1 MLTSICLCLEN
12 NIQNRKRYWKRGDGM
27 FETGLQYVRADFHL
41 HTCKDKEFIY
51 SGEQNSFIND
61 YVSALKEANINIGVI
76 TNHNKFDREEYKAI
90 RKAAKKQDIF
100 ILPGVELT
108 VKEGAN
114 GIHTLIVFDPDEWF
128 ENGNNHIQTFLTAA
142 FATIPNPENRNTK
155 SIYDLKNVFEQLNA
169 YGRDYFI
176 LFAHVDQNSGLFSE
190 CKGGLLESLAGFAP
204 FRNRVL
210 GLQKSRTRDNLTQF
224 ERCCGYLPA
233 LVEGSDPKSI
243 TDIGKGDKC
252 TYLKIGEYSYAA
264 IKFALQD
271 HRDRVSENIPDSKHG
286 FIESISFQGGK
297 FDGQTIMFSRE
308 LNTLIGI
315 RGSGKS
321 SVLEAVRYVLGL
333 TAQMDKEY
341 KDSLVK
347 NVFGSGGKATL
358 NVIDKHGKRY
368 AVSRIFGERI
378 NILDENGNDLNINPI
393 SLLDGVQY
401 FGQKDLSGSA
411 DHENGLLEKLISG
424 RIGQRSNL
432 DSCVN
437 ELIRTVERL
446 LDVSKIPQQMTE
458 VTTSQTE
465 LEHKL
470 SIFEEK
476 GVADKLKKQSGY
488 ATDTTKLDA
497 VKIKIDAIS
506 RDIRNA
512 FSKNAVA
519 SNALDG
525 YSSEFNK
532 DIFEDVSRVL
542 SLIDVQLTQIGSCI
556 AEIDKQRSGMEN
568 IISRLK
574 ERTDSLADEFAEIK
588 REIKDETLDVD
599 SFVKMT
605 AELQKMKEKLKQLG
619 EEASS
624 KSKIKAS
631 FTKAIRERNDALL
644 STYNA
649 YKAETERINKNQT
662 ELRIE
667 ITFKGDRE
675 GFKSQLKND
684 FKGTGVSDIKYQA
697 ICDAF
702 TDYAAIIEDWIIS
715 NGYKLKSIVTP
726 GEYVKMEDKLRNQYE
741 ELLGRQVENKVDIYY
756 HGKLLRQHSIG
767 QRASALILFILT
779 QDDNDIIFIDQPED
793 DLDNKVIYDEVIT
806 AIAQKKPYMQFIFAT
821 HNANIPVLGD
831 SERVLV
837 VEFQETKIDVTQGNI
852 DLDST
857 HKQIVDIMEG
867 GKEAFDKR
875 QLIYTSWR

>member
-1 MLTSICLCLEN
+1 
-12 NIQNRKRYWKRGDGM
+12 M
-27 FETGLQYVRADFHL
+27 FESGLQYVRADFHL
-41 HTCKDKEFIY
+41 HTLKDKEFTY
-51 SGEQNSFIND
+51 SGESTSFVGD
-61 YVSALKEANINIGVI
+61 YVSALKNASINVGII
-76 TNHNKFDREEYKAI
+76 TNHNKFDIEEYKAI

-114 GIHTLIVFDPDEWF
+114 GIHTLIVFNPEEWL

-142 FATIPNPENRNTK
+142 FATISNPENRNTK
-155 SIYDLKNVFEQLNA
+155 SIFDLKNVFDQLDA

-176 LFAHVDQNSGLFSE
+176 VFAHVDQNSGLFSE
-190 CKGGLLESLAGFAP
+190 CRGGLLESLAGFAP
-204 FRNRVL
+204 FRHRVL
-210 GLQKSRTRDNLTQF
+210 GLQKSRTRDNLGKF
-224 ERCCGYLPA
+224 EKCCGYLPA

-243 TDIGKGDKC
+243 SDIGKGDRC

-271 HRDRVSENIPDSKHG
+271 YRDRVSESVPDNKHG

-321 SVLEAVRYVLGL
+321 SILEAVRYVLGL
-333 TAQMDKEY
+333 TAQMDKYY
-341 KDSLVK
+341 KESLVK

-358 NVIDKHGKRY
+358 NVIDKHGKHY
-368 AVSRIFGERI
+368 SVSRILGERI
-378 NILDENGNDLNINPI
+378 NVLDETGNDLNINPI
-393 SLLDGVQY
+393 SLFDGVQY
-401 FGQKDLSGSA
+401 FGQKDLSSSA

-424 RIGQRSNL
+424 RIGQPSNL
-432 DSCVN
+432 DNCVN
-437 ELIRTVERL
+437 ELIKTVERL

-458 VTTSQTE
+458 VTTQQTE

-488 ATDTTKLDA
+488 ATDTAKLDA
-497 VKIKIDAIS
+497 VKNRIDTIL
-506 RDIRNA
+506 RDIRTA
-512 FSKNAVA
+512 FSKNSVV
-519 SNALDG
+519 SSALDG
-525 YSSEFNK
+525 YSSDFNK
-532 DIFEDVSRVL
+532 DIFGDVSIVL
-542 SLIDVQLTQIGSCI
+542 SSIDAQLAQIGSCI
-556 AEIDKQRSGMEN
+556 VEIEKQRSGMDDL
-568 IISRLK
+568 ISRLK
-574 ERTDSLADEFAEIK
+574 ERIDSLADEFAEIK
-588 REIKDETLDVD
+588 REIKDDTLDVD

-605 AELQKMKEKLKQLG
+605 AELQKTKEKLKQLS

-624 KSKIKAS
+624 KSKIEAS
-631 FTKAIRERNDALL
+631 FTKATRERNEALL
-644 STYNA
+644 ATYNA
-649 YKAETERINKNQT
+649 YKAETERINQNQT
-662 ELRIE
+662 ELKIE

-675 GFKSQLKND
+675 GFKAQLKND
-684 FKGTGVSDIKYQA
+684 FKGTGISDIKYQA
-697 ICDAF
+697 ICDSF
-702 TDYAAIIEDWIIS
+702 TDYAAIIEDWIVCDGS
-715 NGYKLKSIVTP
+715 KLKGIVTP
-726 GEYVKMEDKLRNQYE
+726 GEYVKLEDKLRGQYE
-741 ELLGRQVENKVDIYY
+741 ELLNRQVENKVDIYY

-837 VEFQETKIDVTQGNI
+837 VEFQESRIDVAQGNI

>member
-1 MLTSICLCLEN
+1 
-12 NIQNRKRYWKRGDGM
+12 M
-27 FETGLQYVRADFHL
+27 FESGLQYVRADFHL
-41 HTCKDKEFIY
+41 HTLKDKEFTY
-51 SGEQNSFIND
+51 SGESTSFVGD
-61 YVSALKEANINIGVI
+61 YVSALKNASINVGII
-76 TNHNKFDREEYKAI
+76 TNHNKFDIEEYKAI

-114 GIHTLIVFDPDEWF
+114 GIHTLIVFNPEEWL

-142 FATIPNPENRNTK
+142 FATISDPENCNTK
-155 SIYDLKNVFEQLNA
+155 SIFDLKNVFDQLDA

-176 LFAHVDQNSGLFSE
+176 VFAHVDQNSGLFSE
-190 CKGGLLESLAGFAP
+190 CRGGLLESLAGFAP
-204 FRNRVL
+204 FRHRVL
-210 GLQKSRTRDNLTQF
+210 GLQKSRTRDNLGKF
-224 ERCCGYLPA
+224 EKCCGYLPA

-243 TDIGKGDKC
+243 SDIGKGDRC

-271 HRDRVSENIPDSKHG
+271 YRDRVSESVPDNKHG

-321 SVLEAVRYVLGL
+321 SILEAVRYVLGL
-333 TAQMDKEY
+333 TAQMDKDY
-341 KDSLVK
+341 KESLVK

-358 NVIDKHGKRY
+358 NVIDKHGKHY
-368 AVSRIFGERI
+368 SVSRILGERI
-378 NILDENGNDLNINPI
+378 NVLDETGNDLNINPI
-393 SLLDGVQY
+393 SLFDGVQY
-401 FGQKDLSGSA
+401 FGQKDLSSSA

-424 RIGQRSNL
+424 RIGQPSNL
-432 DSCVN
+432 DNCVN
-437 ELIRTVERL
+437 ELIKTVERL

-458 VTTSQTE
+458 VTTQQTE

-488 ATDTTKLDA
+488 ATDTAKLDA
-497 VKIKIDAIS
+497 VKNRIDTIL
-506 RDIRNA
+506 RDIRTA
-512 FSKNAVA
+512 FSKNSVV
-519 SNALDG
+519 SSALDG
-525 YSSEFNK
+525 YSSDFNK
-532 DIFEDVSRVL
+532 DIFGDVSIVL
-542 SLIDVQLTQIGSCI
+542 SSIDAQLAQIGSCI
-556 AEIDKQRSGMEN
+556 VEIEKQRSGMDDL
-568 IISRLK
+568 ISRLK
-574 ERTDSLADEFAEIK
+574 ERIDSLADEFAEIK
-588 REIKDETLDVD
+588 REIKDDTLDVD

-605 AELQKMKEKLKQLG
+605 AELQKTKEKLKQLS

-624 KSKIKAS
+624 KSKIEAS
-631 FTKAIRERNDALL
+631 FTKATRERNEALL
-644 STYNA
+644 ATYNA
-649 YKAETERINKNQT
+649 YKAETERINQNQT
-662 ELRIE
+662 ELKIE

-675 GFKSQLKND
+675 GFKAQLKND
-684 FKGTGVSDIKYQA
+684 FKGTGISDIKYQA
-697 ICDAF
+697 ICDSF
-702 TDYAAIIEDWIIS
+702 TDYAAIIEDWIVCDGS
-715 NGYKLKSIVTP
+715 KLKGIVTP
-726 GEYVKMEDKLRNQYE
+726 GEYVKLEDKLRGQYE
-741 ELLGRQVENKVDIYY
+741 ELLNRQVENKVDIYY

-837 VEFQETKIDVTQGNI
+837 VEFQESRIDVAQGNI

>member
-1 MLTSICLCLEN
+1 
-12 NIQNRKRYWKRGDGM
+12 M
-27 FETGLQYVRADFHL
+27 FESGLQYVRADFHL
-41 HTCKDKEFIY
+41 HTLKDKEFTY
-51 SGEQNSFIND
+51 SGESTSFVGD
-61 YVSALKEANINIGVI
+61 YVSALKNASINVGII
-76 TNHNKFDREEYKAI
+76 TNHNKFDIEEYKAI

-114 GIHTLIVFDPDEWF
+114 GIHTLIVFNPEEWL

-142 FATIPNPENRNTK
+142 FATISNPENRNTK
-155 SIYDLKNVFEQLNA
+155 SIFDLKNVFDQLDA

-176 LFAHVDQNSGLFSE
+176 VFAHVDQNSGLFSE
-190 CKGGLLESLAGFAP
+190 CRGGLLESLAGFAP
-204 FRNRVL
+204 FRHRVL
-210 GLQKSRTRDNLTQF
+210 GLQKSRTRDNLGKF
-224 ERCCGYLPA
+224 EKCCGYLPA

-243 TDIGKGDKC
+243 SDIGKGDRC

-271 HRDRVSENIPDSKHG
+271 YRDRVSESVPDNKHG

-321 SVLEAVRYVLGL
+321 SILEAVRYVLGL
-333 TAQMDKEY
+333 TAQMDKDY
-341 KDSLVK
+341 KESLVK

-358 NVIDKHGKRY
+358 NVIDKHGKHY
-368 AVSRIFGERI
+368 SVSRILGERI
-378 NILDENGNDLNINPI
+378 NVLDETGNDLNINPI
-393 SLLDGVQY
+393 SLFDGVQY
-401 FGQKDLSGSA
+401 FGQKDLSSSA

-424 RIGQRSNL
+424 RIGQPSNL
-432 DSCVN
+432 DNCVN
-437 ELIRTVERL
+437 ELIKTVECL

-458 VTTSQTE
+458 VTTQQTE

-488 ATDTTKLDA
+488 ATDTAKLDA
-497 VKIKIDAIS
+497 VKNRIDTIL
-506 RDIRNA
+506 RDIRTA
-512 FSKNAVA
+512 FSKNSVV
-519 SNALDG
+519 SSALDG
-525 YSSEFNK
+525 YSSDFNK
-532 DIFEDVSRVL
+532 DIFGDVSIAL
-542 SLIDVQLTQIGSCI
+542 SSIDAQLAQIGSCI
-556 AEIDKQRSGMEN
+556 VEIEKQRSGMDDL
-568 IISRLK
+568 ISRLK
-574 ERTDSLADEFAEIK
+574 ERIDSLADEFAEIK
-588 REIKDETLDVD
+588 REIKDDTLDVD

-605 AELQKMKEKLKQLG
+605 AELQKTKEKLKQLS

-624 KSKIKAS
+624 KSKIEAS
-631 FTKAIRERNDALL
+631 FTKATRERNEVLL
-644 STYNA
+644 ATYNA
-649 YKAETERINKNQT
+649 YKAETERINQNQT
-662 ELRIE
+662 ELKIE

-675 GFKSQLKND
+675 GFKAQLKND
-684 FKGTGVSDIKYQA
+684 FKGTGISDIKYQA
-697 ICDAF
+697 ICDSF
-702 TDYAAIIEDWIIS
+702 TDYAAIIEDWIVCDGS
-715 NGYKLKSIVTP
+715 KLKGIVTP
-726 GEYVKMEDKLRNQYE
+726 GEYVKLEDKLRGQYE
-741 ELLGRQVENKVDIYY
+741 ELLNRQVENKVDIYY

-837 VEFQETKIDVTQGNI
+837 VEFQESRIDVAQGNI

>member
-1 MLTSICLCLEN
+1 
-12 NIQNRKRYWKRGDGM
+12 M

-41 HTCKDKEFIY
+41 HTCKDKEFVY

-61 YVSALKEANINIGVI
+61 YVSALKEANINVGVI

-108 VKEGAN
+108 IKEGAN
-114 GIHTLIVFDPDEWF
+114 GIHTLIVFNPDEWF
-128 ENGNNHIQTFLTAA
+128 ESGNNHIQTFLTAA

-155 SIYDLKNVFEQLNA
+155 SVYDLKNVFEQLDA

-176 LFAHVDQNSGLFSE
+176 IFAHVDQNSGLFSE
-190 CKGGLLESLAGFAP
+190 CKGGLLESLAGFVP

-210 GLQKSRTRDNLTQF
+210 GLQKSRTHDNLTQF
-224 ERCCGYLPA
+224 KRYCGYLPA

-252 TYLKIGEYSYAA
+252 TYLKIGEYSYDA

-271 HRDRVSENIPDSKHG
+271 HKDRVSENVPDSKHG

-297 FDGQTIMFSRE
+297 FDGQTIIFSRD

-341 KDSLVK
+341 KESLVK

-358 NVIDKHGKRY
+358 SVIDKHGKRY
-368 AVSRIFGERI
+368 SVSRIFGERI
-378 NILDENGNDLNINPI
+378 NVLDENGNDLNINPI
-393 SLLDGVQY
+393 SLFDGVQY
-401 FGQKDLSGSA
+401 FGQKDLSSSA

-424 RIGQRSNL
+424 RIGQPSNL

-437 ELIRTVERL
+437 ELVKTVERL

-458 VTTSQTE
+458 VTTLQTE

-497 VKIKIDAIS
+497 VKNRIDAIL

-512 FSKNAVA
+512 FSKNTVA

-525 YSSEFNK
+525 YSSDFNK
-532 DIFEDVSRVL
+532 DIFDDVSTVL
-542 SLIDVQLTQIGSCI
+542 SLIDAQLTQIGSCI
-556 AEIDKQRSGMEN
+556 AEIEKQCSSMED
-568 IISRLK
+568 IISCLK

-605 AELQKMKEKLKQLG
+605 TELQKTKEKLKQLS

-624 KSKIKAS
+624 KSKIEAS
-631 FTKAIRERNDALL
+631 FTKATRERNEVLL
-644 STYNA
+644 TTYNA
-649 YKAETERINKNQT
+649 YKAETERINQNQT

-684 FKGTGVSDIKYQA
+684 FKGTGISDTKYQA
-697 ICDAF
+697 ISDAF
-702 TDYAAIIEDWIIS
+702 TDYAAIIEDWIICDG
-715 NGYKLKSIVTP
+715 NKLKSIVTSS
-726 GEYVKMEDKLRNQYE
+726 EYVKLEDKLRDQYE
-741 ELLGRQVENKVDIYY
+741 ELLRRQVENKVDIYY

-779 QDDNDIIFIDQPED
+779 QDDNDMIFIDQPED

-806 AIAQKKPYMQFIFAT
+806 AIVQKKPYMQFIFAT

-837 VEFQETKIDVTQGNI
+837 VEFQETKIDVAQGNI

-867 GKEAFDKR
+867 GKEAFEKR

>member
-1 MLTSICLCLEN
+1 
-12 NIQNRKRYWKRGDGM
+12 M
-27 FETGLQYVRADFHL
+27 FESGLQYVRADFHL
-41 HTCKDKEFIY
+41 HTLKDKEFTY
-51 SGEQNSFIND
+51 SGESTSFVGD
-61 YVSALKEANINIGVI
+61 YVSALKNASINVGII
-76 TNHNKFDREEYKAI
+76 TNHNKFDIEEYKAI

-114 GIHTLIVFDPDEWF
+114 GIHTLIVFNPEEWL

-142 FATIPNPENRNTK
+142 FATISNPENRNTK
-155 SIYDLKNVFEQLNA
+155 SIFDLKNVFDQLDA

-176 LFAHVDQNSGLFSE
+176 VFAHVDQNSGLFSE
-190 CKGGLLESLAGFAP
+190 CRGGLLESLAGFAP
-204 FRNRVL
+204 FRHRVL
-210 GLQKSRTRDNLTQF
+210 GLQKSRTRDNLGKF
-224 ERCCGYLPA
+224 EKCCGYLPA

-243 TDIGKGDKC
+243 SDIGKGDRC

-271 HRDRVSENIPDSKHG
+271 YRDRVSESVPDNKHG

-321 SVLEAVRYVLGL
+321 SILEAVRYVLGL
-333 TAQMDKEY
+333 TAQMDKDY
-341 KDSLVK
+341 KESLVK

-358 NVIDKHGKRY
+358 NVIDKHGKHY
-368 AVSRIFGERI
+368 SVSRILGERI
-378 NILDENGNDLNINPI
+378 NVLDETGNDLNINPI
-393 SLLDGVQY
+393 SLFDGVQY
-401 FGQKDLSGSA
+401 FGQKDLSSSA

-424 RIGQRSNL
+424 RIGQPSNL
-432 DSCVN
+432 DNCVN
-437 ELIRTVERL
+437 ELIKTVERL

-458 VTTSQTE
+458 VTTQQTE

-488 ATDTTKLDA
+488 ATDTAKLDA
-497 VKIKIDAIS
+497 VKNRIDTIL
-506 RDIRNA
+506 RDIRTA
-512 FSKNAVA
+512 FSKNSVV
-519 SNALDG
+519 SSALDG
-525 YSSEFNK
+525 YSSDFNK
-532 DIFEDVSRVL
+532 DIFGDVSIVL
-542 SLIDVQLTQIGSCI
+542 SSIDAQLAQIGSCI
-556 AEIDKQRSGMEN
+556 VEIEKQRSGMDDL
-568 IISRLK
+568 ISRLK
-574 ERTDSLADEFAEIK
+574 ERIDSLADEFAEIK
-588 REIKDETLDVD
+588 REIKDDTLDVD

-605 AELQKMKEKLKQLG
+605 AELQKTKEKLKQLS

-624 KSKIKAS
+624 KSKIEAS
-631 FTKAIRERNDALL
+631 FTKATRERNEALL
-644 STYNA
+644 ATYNA
-649 YKAETERINKNQT
+649 YKAETERINQNQT
-662 ELRIE
+662 ELKIE

-675 GFKSQLKND
+675 GFKAQLKND
-684 FKGTGVSDIKYQA
+684 FKGTGISDIKYQA
-697 ICDAF
+697 ICDSF
-702 TDYAAIIEDWIIS
+702 TDYAAIIEDWIVCDGS
-715 NGYKLKSIVTP
+715 KLKGIVTP
-726 GEYVKMEDKLRNQYE
+726 GEYVKLEDKLRGQYE
-741 ELLGRQVENKVDIYY
+741 ELLNRQVENKVDIYY

-837 VEFQETKIDVTQGNI
+837 VEFQESRIDVAQGNI

>member
-1 MLTSICLCLEN
+1 
-12 NIQNRKRYWKRGDGM
+12 M
-27 FETGLQYVRADFHL
+27 FENGLQYVRSDFHL
-41 HTCKDKEFIY
+41 HTNKDKEFTY
-51 SGEQNSFIND
+51 TGEPNSFVND
-61 YVSALKEANINIGVI
+61 YVSALKEANISVGVI
-76 TNHNKFDREEYKAI
+76 TNHNKFDINEYKAI

-114 GIHTLIVFDPDEWF
+114 GIHTLIVFNPDEWL
-128 ENGNNHIQTFLTAA
+128 EGGNNHIQTFLTAA
-142 FATIPNPENRNTK
+142 FATVHNPENRNTK
-155 SIYDLKNVFEQLNA
+155 SVYDLKNVFEKLDA

-176 LFAHVDQNSGLFSE
+176 IFAHVDQNSGLFSE

-204 FRNRVL
+204 FKNRVL
-210 GLQKSRTRDNLTQF
+210 GLQKSRTRDHLNQF
-224 ERCCGYLPA
+224 EKCCGYLPA
-233 LVEGSDPKSI
+233 LVEGSDPKTI

-252 TYLKIGEYSYAA
+252 TYLKVGEYSYSA

-271 HRDRVSENIPDSKHG
+271 YRDRVSENIPDNKHG

-297 FDGQTIMFSRE
+297 FDGQTIMFSCE

-321 SVLEAVRYVLGL
+321 SVLEVVRYVLGFPV
-333 TAQMDKEY
+333 QMDKEY
-341 KDSLVK
+341 KESLVK

-358 NVIDKHGKRY
+358 SVIDKHGKRY
-368 AVSRIFGERI
+368 SVSRIFGERI
-378 NILDENGNDLNINPI
+378 SVLDENDNDLNINPI
-393 SLLDGVQY
+393 SLFDGVQY

-424 RIGQRSNL
+424 RIGKPSNL

-437 ELIRTVERL
+437 ELVRTVERL

-458 VTTSQTE
+458 VTTLQTE

-476 GVADKLKKQSGY
+476 GVAEKLKKQSGY

-497 VKIKIDAIS
+497 VKNRIDAIL

-525 YSSEFNK
+525 YSSDFNK
-532 DIFEDVSRVL
+532 DILDDVSAVL
-542 SLIDVQLTQIGSCI
+542 SLIDAQLTQIGSCV
-556 AEIDKQRSGMEN
+556 AEIEKQCSCMED
-568 IISRLK
+568 IISHLK

-588 REIKDETLDVD
+588 RDIKDETLDVD
-599 SFVKMT
+599 SFVRMT
-605 AELQKMKEKLKQLG
+605 AELQKAKEKLKQLS

-624 KSKIKAS
+624 KSKIEAS
-631 FTKAIRERNDALL
+631 FTKAIRERNDAL
-644 STYNA
+644 SMTYND
-649 YKAETERINKNQT
+649 YKAETERINQKQT

-684 FKGTGVSDIKYQA
+684 FKGTGISDAKYQA
-697 ICDAF
+697 ISDAF
-702 TDYAAIIEDWIIS
+702 TDYAAIIEDWIICDG
-715 NGYKLKSIVTP
+715 NKLKSIVTS
-726 GEYVKMEDKLRNQYE
+726 GEYVKLEDKLRNQYE
-741 ELLGRQVENKVDIYY
+741 ELLSRQVENKVDIYY

-806 AIAQKKPYMQFIFAT
+806 TIKQKKPYMQFIFAT

-837 VEFQETKIDVTQGNI
+837 VEFRETKIDVAQGNI

>member
-1 MLTSICLCLEN
+1 
-12 NIQNRKRYWKRGDGM
+12 M
-27 FETGLQYVRADFHL
+27 FESGLQYVRADFHL
-41 HTCKDKEFIY
+41 HTLKDKEFTY
-51 SGEQNSFIND
+51 SGESTSFLGD
-61 YVSALKEANINIGVI
+61 YVSALKNASINVGII
-76 TNHNKFDREEYKAI
+76 TNHNKFDIEEYKAI

-114 GIHTLIVFDPDEWF
+114 GIHTLIVFNPEEWL

-142 FATIPNPENRNTK
+142 FATISNPENRNTK
-155 SIYDLKNVFEQLNA
+155 SIFDLKNVFDQLDA

-176 LFAHVDQNSGLFSE
+176 VFAHVDQNSGLFSE
-190 CKGGLLESLAGFAP
+190 CRGGLLESLAGFAP
-204 FRNRVL
+204 FRHRVL
-210 GLQKSRTRDNLTQF
+210 GLQKSRTRDNLGKF
-224 ERCCGYLPA
+224 EKCCGYLPA

-243 TDIGKGDKC
+243 SDIGKGDRC

-271 HRDRVSENIPDSKHG
+271 YRDRVSESVPDNKHG

-321 SVLEAVRYVLGL
+321 SILEAVRYVLGL
-333 TAQMDKEY
+333 TAQMDKDY
-341 KDSLVK
+341 KESLVK

-358 NVIDKHGKRY
+358 NVIDKHGKHY
-368 AVSRIFGERI
+368 SVSRILGERI
-378 NILDENGNDLNINPI
+378 NVLDETGNDLNINPI
-393 SLLDGVQY
+393 SLFDGVQY
-401 FGQKDLSGSA
+401 FGQKDLSSSA

-424 RIGQRSNL
+424 RIGQPSNL
-432 DSCVN
+432 DNCVN
-437 ELIRTVERL
+437 ELIKTVERL

-458 VTTSQTE
+458 VTTQQTE

-488 ATDTTKLDA
+488 ATDTAKLDA
-497 VKIKIDAIS
+497 VKNRIDTIL
-506 RDIRNA
+506 RDIRTA
-512 FSKNAVA
+512 FSKNSVV
-519 SNALDG
+519 SSALDG
-525 YSSEFNK
+525 YSSDFNK
-532 DIFEDVSRVL
+532 DIFGDVSIVL
-542 SLIDVQLTQIGSCI
+542 SSIDAQLAQIGSCI
-556 AEIDKQRSGMEN
+556 VEIEKQRSGMDDL
-568 IISRLK
+568 ISRLK
-574 ERTDSLADEFAEIK
+574 ERIDSLADEFAEIK
-588 REIKDETLDVD
+588 REIKDDTLDVD

-605 AELQKMKEKLKQLG
+605 AELQKTKEKLKQLS

-624 KSKIKAS
+624 KSKIEAS
-631 FTKAIRERNDALL
+631 FTKATRERNEALL
-644 STYNA
+644 ATYNA
-649 YKAETERINKNQT
+649 YKAETERINQNQT
-662 ELRIE
+662 ELKIE

-675 GFKSQLKND
+675 GFKAQLKND
-684 FKGTGVSDIKYQA
+684 FKGTGISDIKYQA
-697 ICDAF
+697 ICDSF
-702 TDYAAIIEDWIIS
+702 TDYAAIIEDWIVCDGS
-715 NGYKLKSIVTP
+715 KLKGIVTP
-726 GEYVKMEDKLRNQYE
+726 GEYVKLEDKLRGQYE
-741 ELLGRQVENKVDIYY
+741 ELLNRQVENKVDIYY

-793 DLDNKVIYDEVIT
+793 DLDNKVIYGEVIT

-837 VEFQETKIDVTQGNI
+837 VEFQESRIDVAQGNI

>member
-1 MLTSICLCLEN
+1 
-12 NIQNRKRYWKRGDGM
+12 M
-27 FETGLQYVRADFHL
+27 FESGLQYVRADFHL
-41 HTCKDKEFIY
+41 HTLKDKEFTY
-51 SGEQNSFIND
+51 SGESTSFVGD
-61 YVSALKEANINIGVI
+61 YVSALKNASINVGII
-76 TNHNKFDREEYKAI
+76 TNHNKFDIEEYKAI

-114 GIHTLIVFDPDEWF
+114 GIHTLIVFNPEEWL

-142 FATIPNPENRNTK
+142 FATISNPENCNTK
-155 SIYDLKNVFEQLNA
+155 SIFDLKNVFDQLDA

-176 LFAHVDQNSGLFSE
+176 VFAHVDQNSGLFSE
-190 CKGGLLESLAGFAP
+190 CRGGLLESLAGFAP
-204 FRNRVL
+204 FRHRVL
-210 GLQKSRTRDNLTQF
+210 GLQKSRTRDNLGKF
-224 ERCCGYLPA
+224 EKCCGYLPA

-243 TDIGKGDKC
+243 SDIGKGDRC

-271 HRDRVSENIPDSKHG
+271 YRDRVSESVPDNKHG

-321 SVLEAVRYVLGL
+321 SILEAVRYVLGL
-333 TAQMDKEY
+333 TAQMDKDY
-341 KDSLVK
+341 KESLVK

-358 NVIDKHGKRY
+358 NVIDKHGKHY
-368 AVSRIFGERI
+368 SVSRILGERI
-378 NILDENGNDLNINPI
+378 NVLDETGNDLNINPI
-393 SLLDGVQY
+393 SLFDGVQY
-401 FGQKDLSGSA
+401 FGQKDLSSSA

-424 RIGQRSNL
+424 RIGQPSNL
-432 DSCVN
+432 DNCVN
-437 ELIRTVERL
+437 ELIKTVERL

-458 VTTSQTE
+458 VTTQQTE

-488 ATDTTKLDA
+488 ATDTAKLDA
-497 VKIKIDAIS
+497 VKNRIGTIL
-506 RDIRNA
+506 RDIRTA
-512 FSKNAVA
+512 FSKNSVV
-519 SNALDG
+519 SSALDG
-525 YSSEFNK
+525 YSSDFNK
-532 DIFEDVSRVL
+532 DIFGDVSIVL
-542 SLIDVQLTQIGSCI
+542 SSIDAQLAQIGSCI
-556 AEIDKQRSGMEN
+556 VEIEKQRSGMDDL
-568 IISRLK
+568 ISRLK
-574 ERTDSLADEFAEIK
+574 ERIDSLADEFAEIK
-588 REIKDETLDVD
+588 REIKDDTLDVD

-605 AELQKMKEKLKQLG
+605 AELQKTKEKLKQLS

-624 KSKIKAS
+624 KSKIEAS
-631 FTKAIRERNDALL
+631 FTKATRERNEALL
-644 STYNA
+644 ATYNA
-649 YKAETERINKNQT
+649 YKAETERINQNQT
-662 ELRIE
+662 ELKIE

-675 GFKSQLKND
+675 GFKAQLKND
-684 FKGTGVSDIKYQA
+684 FKGTGISDIKYQA
-697 ICDAF
+697 ICDSF
-702 TDYAAIIEDWIIS
+702 TDYAAIIEDWIVCDGS
-715 NGYKLKSIVTP
+715 KLKGIVTP
-726 GEYVKMEDKLRNQYE
+726 GEYVKLEDKLRGQYE
-741 ELLGRQVENKVDIYY
+741 ELLNRQVENKVDIYY

-837 VEFQETKIDVTQGNI
+837 VEFQESRIDVAQGNI

>member
-1 MLTSICLCLEN
+1 
-12 NIQNRKRYWKRGDGM
+12 M
-27 FETGLQYVRADFHL
+27 FEIGLQYVRTDFHL
-41 HTCKDKEFIY
+41 HTCKDKEFTY

-61 YVSALKEANINIGVI
+61 YVSALKEANINVGVI
-76 TNHNKFDREEYKAI
+76 TNHNKFDIEEYKAI
-90 RKAAKKQDIF
+90 RKVAKKQDIY

-108 VKEGAN
+108 IKEGAN
-114 GIHTLIVFDPDEWF
+114 GIHTLIVFNPDEWF
-128 ENGNNHIQTFLTAA
+128 EAGNNHIQTFLTAA

-155 SIYDLKNVFEQLNA
+155 SVYDLKNVFEQLDS

-176 LFAHVDQNSGLFSE
+176 IFAHVDQNSGLFNE
-190 CKGGLLESLAGFAP
+190 CRGGLLESLASFVP

-210 GLQKSRTRDNLTQF
+210 GLQKSRARDNLNQF

-271 HRDRVSENIPDSKHG
+271 HKDRVSENVPINKHG

-297 FDGQTIMFSRE
+297 FDEQTIMFSRE
-308 LNTLIGI
+308 LNALIGI

-333 TAQMDKEY
+333 TAQKDKDY

-368 AVSRIFGERI
+368 FVSRIFGERI
-378 NILDENGNDLNINPI
+378 NVLDENGNDLNINPI
-393 SLLDGVQY
+393 SLFDGVQY
-401 FGQKDLSGSA
+401 FGQKDLSSSA

-424 RIGQRSNL
+424 RIGHPSNL

-437 ELIRTVERL
+437 ELVRAVERL
-446 LDVSKIPQQMTE
+446 LDVSRIPQQITE
-458 VTTSQTE
+458 VTTQQIE

-488 ATDTTKLDA
+488 TTDTTKLDA
-497 VKIKIDAIS
+497 VKIRIDTIL
-506 RDIRNA
+506 RDIQNA
-512 FSKNAVA
+512 YSKNSVA
-519 SNALDG
+519 SNALEG
-525 YSSEFNK
+525 YSSNFNK
-532 DIFEDVSRVL
+532 DIFEDVSTVL
-542 SLIDVQLTQIGSCI
+542 SQIDVQLTKIGSCI
-556 AEIDKQRSGMEN
+556 VEIEKQRSGMTD
-568 IISRLK
+568 IISHMKKL
-574 ERTDSLADEFAEIK
+574 TDSLADEFAEIK

-605 AELQKMKEKLKQLG
+605 AELQKTKEKLKQLS
-619 EEASS
+619 EESSS
-624 KSKIKAS
+624 KSKIESS
-631 FTKAIRERNDALL
+631 FTKATRERNDALL
-644 STYNA
+644 ATYNA
-649 YKAETERINKNQT
+649 YKAETERINQNQT

-684 FKGTGVSDIKYQA
+684 FKGTGISDIKYQA

-702 TDYAAIIEDWIIS
+702 TDYTAIIEDWIICDG
-715 NGYKLKSIVTP
+715 NKLKNIVATS
-726 GEYVKMEDKLRNQYE
+726 EYAKLEDKLRNQYE
-741 ELLGRQVENKVDIYY
+741 ELLSRQVENKVDIYY

-779 QDDNDIIFIDQPED
+779 QDNNDIIFIDQPED

-806 AIAQKKPYMQFIFAT
+806 AIVQKKPYMQFIFAT

-831 SERVLV
+831 SERVFV
-837 VEFQETKIDVTQGNI
+837 VEFQENKIDVTQGNI

>member
-1 MLTSICLCLEN
+1 
-12 NIQNRKRYWKRGDGM
+12 M
-27 FETGLQYVRADFHL
+27 FESGLQYVRTDFHL
-41 HTCKDKEFIY
+41 HTLKDKEFTY
-51 SGEQNSFIND
+51 SGESTSFVGD
-61 YVSALKEANINIGVI
+61 YVSALKNASINVGII
-76 TNHNKFDREEYKAI
+76 TNHNKFDIEEYKAI

-114 GIHTLIVFDPDEWF
+114 GIHTLIVFNPEEWL

-142 FATIPNPENRNTK
+142 FATISNPENCNTK
-155 SIYDLKNVFEQLNA
+155 SIFDLKNVFDQLDA

-176 LFAHVDQNSGLFSE
+176 VFAHVDQNSGLFSE
-190 CKGGLLESLAGFAP
+190 CRGGLLESLAGFAP
-204 FRNRVL
+204 FRHRVL
-210 GLQKSRTRDNLTQF
+210 GLQKSRTRDNLGKF
-224 ERCCGYLPA
+224 EKCCGYLPA

-243 TDIGKGDKC
+243 SDIGKGDRC

-271 HRDRVSENIPDSKHG
+271 YRDRVSESVPDNKHG

-321 SVLEAVRYVLGL
+321 SILEAVRYVLGL
-333 TAQMDKEY
+333 TAQMDKDY
-341 KDSLVK
+341 KESLVK

-358 NVIDKHGKRY
+358 NVIDKHGKHY
-368 AVSRIFGERI
+368 SVSRILGERI
-378 NILDENGNDLNINPI
+378 NVLDETGNDLNINPI
-393 SLLDGVQY
+393 SLFDGVQY
-401 FGQKDLSGSA
+401 FGQKDLSSSA

-424 RIGQRSNL
+424 RIGQPSNL
-432 DSCVN
+432 DNCVN
-437 ELIRTVERL
+437 ELIKTVERL

-458 VTTSQTE
+458 VTTQQTE

-488 ATDTTKLDA
+488 ATDTAKLDA
-497 VKIKIDAIS
+497 VKNRIDTIL
-506 RDIRNA
+506 RDIRTA
-512 FSKNAVA
+512 FSKNSVV
-519 SNALDG
+519 SSALDG
-525 YSSEFNK
+525 YSSDFNK
-532 DIFEDVSRVL
+532 DIFGDVSIVL
-542 SLIDVQLTQIGSCI
+542 SSIDAQLAQIGSCI
-556 AEIDKQRSGMEN
+556 VEIEKQRSGMDDL
-568 IISRLK
+568 ISRLK
-574 ERTDSLADEFAEIK
+574 ERIDSLADEFAEIK
-588 REIKDETLDVD
+588 REIKDDTLDVD

-605 AELQKMKEKLKQLG
+605 AELQKTKEKLKQLS

-624 KSKIKAS
+624 KSKIEAS
-631 FTKAIRERNDALL
+631 FTKATRERNEALL
-644 STYNA
+644 ATYNA
-649 YKAETERINKNQT
+649 YKAETERINQNQT
-662 ELRIE
+662 ELKIE

-675 GFKSQLKND
+675 GFKAQLKND
-684 FKGTGVSDIKYQA
+684 FKGTGISDIKYQA
-697 ICDAF
+697 ICDSF
-702 TDYAAIIEDWIIS
+702 TDYAAIIEDWIVCDGS
-715 NGYKLKSIVTP
+715 KLKGIVTP
-726 GEYVKMEDKLRNQYE
+726 GEYVKLEDKLRGQYE
-741 ELLGRQVENKVDIYY
+741 ELLNRQVENKVDIYY

-837 VEFQETKIDVTQGNI
+837 VEFQESRIDVAQGNI

>member
-1 MLTSICLCLEN
+1 
-12 NIQNRKRYWKRGDGM
+12 M
-27 FETGLQYVRADFHL
+27 FESGLQYVRADFHL
-41 HTCKDKEFIY
+41 HTLKDKEFTY
-51 SGEQNSFIND
+51 SGESTSFVGD
-61 YVSALKEANINIGVI
+61 YVSALKNASINVGII
-76 TNHNKFDREEYKAI
+76 TNHNKFDIEEYKAI

-114 GIHTLIVFDPDEWF
+114 GIHTLIVFNPEEWL

-142 FATIPNPENRNTK
+142 FATISNPENRNTK
-155 SIYDLKNVFEQLNA
+155 SIFDLKNVFDQLDA

-176 LFAHVDQNSGLFSE
+176 VFAHVDQNSGLFSE
-190 CKGGLLESLAGFAP
+190 CRGGLLESLAGFAP
-204 FRNRVL
+204 FRHRVL
-210 GLQKSRTRDNLTQF
+210 GLQKSRTRDNLGKF
-224 ERCCGYLPA
+224 EKCCGYLPA

-243 TDIGKGDKC
+243 SDIGKGDRC

-271 HRDRVSENIPDSKHG
+271 YRDRVSESVPDNKHG

-321 SVLEAVRYVLGL
+321 SILEAVRYVLGL
-333 TAQMDKEY
+333 TAQMDKDY
-341 KDSLVK
+341 KESLVK

-358 NVIDKHGKRY
+358 NVIDKHGKHY
-368 AVSRIFGERI
+368 SVSRILGERI
-378 NILDENGNDLNINPI
+378 NVLDETGNDLNINPI
-393 SLLDGVQY
+393 SLFDGVQY
-401 FGQKDLSGSA
+401 FGQKDLSSSA

-424 RIGQRSNL
+424 RIGQPSNL
-432 DSCVN
+432 DNCVN
-437 ELIRTVERL
+437 ELIKTVERL

-458 VTTSQTE
+458 VTTQQTE

-488 ATDTTKLDA
+488 ATDTAKLDA
-497 VKIKIDAIS
+497 VKNRIDTIL
-506 RDIRNA
+506 RDIRTA
-512 FSKNAVA
+512 FSKNSVV
-519 SNALDG
+519 SSALDG
-525 YSSEFNK
+525 YSSDFNK
-532 DIFEDVSRVL
+532 DIFGGVSIVL
-542 SLIDVQLTQIGSCI
+542 SSIDAQLAQIGSCI
-556 AEIDKQRSGMEN
+556 VEIEKQRSGMDDL
-568 IISRLK
+568 ISRLK
-574 ERTDSLADEFAEIK
+574 ERIDSLADEFAEIK
-588 REIKDETLDVD
+588 REIKDDTLDVD

-605 AELQKMKEKLKQLG
+605 AELQKTKEKLKQLS

-624 KSKIKAS
+624 KSKIEAS
-631 FTKAIRERNDALL
+631 FTKATRERNEALL
-644 STYNA
+644 ATYNA
-649 YKAETERINKNQT
+649 YKAETERINQNQT
-662 ELRIE
+662 ELKIE

-675 GFKSQLKND
+675 GFKAQLKND
-684 FKGTGVSDIKYQA
+684 FKGTGISDIKYQA
-697 ICDAF
+697 ICDSF
-702 TDYAAIIEDWIIS
+702 TDYAAIIEDWIVCDGS
-715 NGYKLKSIVTP
+715 KLKGIVTP
-726 GEYVKMEDKLRNQYE
+726 GEYVKLEDKLRGQYE
-741 ELLGRQVENKVDIYY
+741 ELLNRQVENKVDIYY

-837 VEFQETKIDVTQGNI
+837 VEFQESRIDVAQGNI

>member
-1 MLTSICLCLEN
+1 
-12 NIQNRKRYWKRGDGM
+12 M
-27 FETGLQYVRADFHL
+27 FESGLQYVRADFHL
-41 HTCKDKEFIY
+41 HTLKDKEFTY
-51 SGEQNSFIND
+51 SGESTSFVGD
-61 YVSALKEANINIGVI
+61 YVSALKNASINVGII
-76 TNHNKFDREEYKAI
+76 TNHNKFDIEEYKAI

-114 GIHTLIVFDPDEWF
+114 GIHTLIVFNPEEWL

-142 FATIPNPENRNTK
+142 FATISNPENRNTK
-155 SIYDLKNVFEQLNA
+155 SIFDLKNVFDQLDA

-176 LFAHVDQNSGLFSE
+176 VFAHVDQNSGLFSE
-190 CKGGLLESLAGFAP
+190 CRGGLLESLAGFAP
-204 FRNRVL
+204 FRHRVL
-210 GLQKSRTRDNLTQF
+210 GLQKSRTRDNLGKF
-224 ERCCGYLPA
+224 EKFCGYLPS

-243 TDIGKGDKC
+243 SDIGKGDRC

-271 HRDRVSENIPDSKHG
+271 YRERVSESVPNNKHG

-297 FDGQTIMFSRE
+297 FDGQTIIFSRE

-321 SVLEAVRYVLGL
+321 SILEAVRYVLGL
-333 TAQMDKEY
+333 TAQMDKDY
-341 KDSLVK
+341 KESLVK

-358 NVIDKHGKRY
+358 NVIDKHGKHY
-368 AVSRIFGERI
+368 SVSRILGERI
-378 NILDENGNDLNINPI
+378 NVLDETGNDLNINPI
-393 SLLDGVQY
+393 SLFDGVQY
-401 FGQKDLSGSA
+401 FGQKDLSSSA

-424 RIGQRSNL
+424 RIGQPSNL
-432 DSCVN
+432 DNCVN
-437 ELIRTVERL
+437 ELIKTVERL

-458 VTTSQTE
+458 VTTQQTE

-488 ATDTTKLDA
+488 ATDTAKLDA
-497 VKIKIDAIS
+497 VKNRIDTIL
-506 RDIRNA
+506 RDIRTA
-512 FSKNAVA
+512 FSKNSVV
-519 SNALDG
+519 SSALDG
-525 YSSEFNK
+525 YSSDFNK
-532 DIFEDVSRVL
+532 DIFGDVSIVL
-542 SLIDVQLTQIGSCI
+542 SSIDAQLAQIDSCI
-556 AEIDKQRSGMEN
+556 VEIEKQRSGMDDL
-568 IISRLK
+568 ISRLK
-574 ERTDSLADEFAEIK
+574 ERIDSLADEFAQIK
-588 REIKDETLDVD
+588 REIKDDTLDVD

-605 AELQKMKEKLKQLG
+605 AELQKTKEKLKQLS
-619 EEASS
+619 EEASA
-624 KSKIKAS
+624 KSKIEAS
-631 FTKAIRERNDALL
+631 FTKATRERNEALL
-644 STYNA
+644 ATYNA
-649 YKAETERINKNQT
+649 YKAETERINQNQT
-662 ELRIE
+662 ELKIE

-675 GFKSQLKND
+675 GFKAQLKND
-684 FKGTGVSDIKYQA
+684 FKGTGISDIKYQA
-697 ICDAF
+697 ICDSF
-702 TDYAAIIEDWIIS
+702 TDYAAIIEDWIVCDGS
-715 NGYKLKSIVTP
+715 KLKGIVTS
-726 GEYVKMEDKLRNQYE
+726 GEYVKLEDKLRGQYE
-741 ELLGRQVENKVDIYY
+741 ELLNRQVENKVDIYY

-837 VEFQETKIDVTQGNI
+837 VEFRESRIDVAQGNI

>member
-1 MLTSICLCLEN
+1 M
-12 NIQNRKRYWKRGDGM
+12 
-27 FETGLQYVRADFHL
+27 
-41 HTCKDKEFIY
+41 
-51 SGEQNSFIND
+51 
-61 YVSALKEANINIGVI
+61 
-76 TNHNKFDREEYKAI
+76 
-90 RKAAKKQDIF
+90 
-100 ILPGVELT
+100 
-108 VKEGAN
+108 
-114 GIHTLIVFDPDEWF
+114 
-128 ENGNNHIQTFLTAA
+128 
-142 FATIPNPENRNTK
+142 
-155 SIYDLKNVFEQLNA
+155 
-169 YGRDYFI
+169 
-176 LFAHVDQNSGLFSE
+176 
-190 CKGGLLESLAGFAP
+190 
-204 FRNRVL
+204 
-210 GLQKSRTRDNLTQF
+210 
-224 ERCCGYLPA
+224 
-233 LVEGSDPKSI
+233 VEGSDPKTI

-252 TYLKIGEYSYAA
+252 TYLKVGEYSYSA

-271 HRDRVSENIPDSKHG
+271 YKDRVSENIPDNKHG

-321 SVLEAVRYVLGL
+321 SVLEVVRYVLDL
-333 TAQMDKEY
+333 PAQMDKEY
-341 KDSLVK
+341 KESLVK

-358 NVIDKHGKRY
+358 SVIDKHGKRY
-368 AVSRIFGERI
+368 SVSRIFGERI
-378 NILDENGNDLNINPI
+378 NVLDENGNDLNINPI
-393 SLLDGVQY
+393 SLFDGVQY

-424 RIGQRSNL
+424 RIGKPSNL

-437 ELIRTVERL
+437 ELVRTVEQL

-458 VTTSQTE
+458 VTTLQTE

-476 GVADKLKKQSGY
+476 GVAEKLKKQSGY

-497 VKIKIDAIS
+497 VKNRIDAIL

-525 YSSEFNK
+525 YCSDFNK
-532 DIFEDVSRVL
+532 DILDDVSAVL
-542 SLIDVQLTQIGSCI
+542 SLIDAQLTQIGSCI
-556 AEIDKQRSGMEN
+556 AEIEKQSSCMKD
-568 IISRLK
+568 IISHLK
-574 ERTDSLADEFAEIK
+574 ERTNSLADEFAEIK

-605 AELQKMKEKLKQLG
+605 AELQKTKEKLKQLS

-624 KSKIKAS
+624 KSKIEAS

-644 STYNA
+644 TTYND
-649 YKAETERINKNQT
+649 YKAETDRINQNQT

-684 FKGTGVSDIKYQA
+684 FKGTGISDSKYQA
-697 ICDAF
+697 ISDAF
-702 TDYAAIIEDWIIS
+702 TDYAAIIEDWIICDG
-715 NGYKLKSIVTP
+715 NKLKSIVTS
-726 GEYVKMEDKLRNQYE
+726 GEYVKLEDKLRSQYE
-741 ELLGRQVENKVDIYY
+741 ELLSRQVENKVDIYY
-756 HGKLLRQHSIG
+756 HRKLLRQHSIG

-806 AIAQKKPYMQFIFAT
+806 AITQKKPYMQFIFAT

-837 VEFQETKIDVTQGNI
+837 VEFQETKIDVAQGNI

-867 GKEAFDKR
+867 GKEAFNKR
-875 QLIYTSWR
+875 QLIYTSWS

>member
-1 MLTSICLCLEN
+1 MWL
-12 NIQNRKRYWKRGDGM
+12 
-27 FETGLQYVRADFHL
+27 F
-41 HTCKDKEFIY
+41 TC
-51 SGEQNSFIND
+51 
-61 YVSALKEANINIGVI
+61 
-76 TNHNKFDREEYKAI
+76 
-90 RKAAKKQDIF
+90 
-100 ILPGVELT
+100 
-108 VKEGAN
+108 
-114 GIHTLIVFDPDEWF
+114 
-128 ENGNNHIQTFLTAA
+128 
-142 FATIPNPENRNTK
+142 
-155 SIYDLKNVFEQLNA
+155 
-169 YGRDYFI
+169 
-176 LFAHVDQNSGLFSE
+176 
-190 CKGGLLESLAGFAP
+190 
-204 FRNRVL
+204 
-210 GLQKSRTRDNLTQF
+210 
-224 ERCCGYLPA
+224 
-233 LVEGSDPKSI
+233 LVEGSDPKTI

-252 TYLKIGEYSYAA
+252 TYLKVGEYSYSA

-271 HRDRVSENIPDSKHG
+271 YKDRVSENIPDNKHG

-321 SVLEAVRYVLGL
+321 SVLEVVRYVLDL
-333 TAQMDKEY
+333 PAQMDKEY
-341 KDSLVK
+341 KESLVK

-358 NVIDKHGKRY
+358 SVIDKHGKRY
-368 AVSRIFGERI
+368 SVSRIFGERI
-378 NILDENGNDLNINPI
+378 NVLDENGNDLNINPI
-393 SLLDGVQY
+393 SLFDGVQY

-424 RIGQRSNL
+424 RIGKPSNL

-437 ELIRTVERL
+437 ELVRTVEQL

-458 VTTSQTE
+458 VTTLQTE

-476 GVADKLKKQSGY
+476 GVAEKLKKQSGY

-497 VKIKIDAIS
+497 VKNRIDAIL

-525 YSSEFNK
+525 YCSDFNK
-532 DIFEDVSRVL
+532 DILDDVSAVL
-542 SLIDVQLTQIGSCI
+542 SLIDAQLTQIGSCI
-556 AEIDKQRSGMEN
+556 AEIEKQSSCMKD
-568 IISRLK
+568 IISHLK
-574 ERTDSLADEFAEIK
+574 ERTNSLADEFAEIK

-605 AELQKMKEKLKQLG
+605 AELQKTKEKLKQLS

-624 KSKIKAS
+624 KSKIEAS

-644 STYNA
+644 TTYND
-649 YKAETERINKNQT
+649 YKAETDRINQNQT

-684 FKGTGVSDIKYQA
+684 FKGTGISDSKYQA
-697 ICDAF
+697 ISDAF
-702 TDYAAIIEDWIIS
+702 TDYAAIIEDWIICDG
-715 NGYKLKSIVTP
+715 NKLKSIVTS
-726 GEYVKMEDKLRNQYE
+726 GEYVKLEDKLRSQYE
-741 ELLGRQVENKVDIYY
+741 ELLSRQVENKVDIYY
-756 HGKLLRQHSIG
+756 HRKLLRQHSIG

-806 AIAQKKPYMQFIFAT
+806 AITQKKPYMQFIFAT

-837 VEFQETKIDVTQGNI
+837 VEFQETKIDVAQGNI

-867 GKEAFDKR
+867 GKEAFNKR
-875 QLIYTSWR
+875 QLIYTSWS

>member
-1 MLTSICLCLEN
+1 
-12 NIQNRKRYWKRGDGM
+12 M

-142 FATIPNPENRNTK
+142 FATIHNPENRNTK
-155 SIYDLKNVFEQLNA
+155 SIYDLKNVFERLDA

-190 CKGGLLESLAGFAP
+190 CKGGLLESFAGFAP

-243 TDIGKGDKC
+243 IDIGNGDKC

-271 HRDRVSENIPDSKHG
+271 YRDRVSDNILDSKHG

-297 FDGQTIMFSRE
+297 FDGQTIMFSCE

-321 SVLEAVRYVLGL
+321 SVLEAVRYVLGF

-347 NVFGSGGKATL
+347 NVFGTGGKATL

-378 NILDENGNDLNINPI
+378 NVLDENGNDLNINPI
-393 SLLDGVQY
+393 SLFDGVQY
-401 FGQKDLSGSA
+401 FGQKDLSSSA

-424 RIGQRSNL
+424 RIGQPSNL

-458 VTTSQTE
+458 VTTLQTE

-470 SIFEEK
+470 SIYEEK

-497 VKIKIDAIS
+497 VKMRIDAIL

-512 FSKNAVA
+512 FSKNSVA

-525 YSSEFNK
+525 YCSDFNK
-532 DIFEDVSRVL
+532 DIFEDVSAVL

-556 AEIDKQRSGMEN
+556 AEIDKQCSGMED

-605 AELQKMKEKLKQLG
+605 AELQKTKEKLKQLS

-624 KSKIKAS
+624 KSKIEAS
-631 FTKAIRERNDALL
+631 FTKATRERNDALL
-644 STYNA
+644 ATYNA
-649 YKAETERINKNQT
+649 YKTETERINKNQT

-667 ITFKGDRE
+667 IIFKGDRE
-675 GFKSQLKND
+675 SFKSQLKND
-684 FKGTGVSDIKYQA
+684 FKGTGISDIKYQV

-715 NGYKLKSIVTP
+715 DGSKLKSIVTP

-756 HGKLLRQHSIG
+756 HGKLLRQHSIV

-837 VEFQETKIDVTQGNI
+837 VEFQETQIDVAQGNI

>member
-1 MLTSICLCLEN
+1 
-12 NIQNRKRYWKRGDGM
+12 M
-27 FETGLQYVRADFHL
+27 F
-41 HTCKDKEFIY
+41 
-51 SGEQNSFIND
+51 NP
-61 YVSALKEANINIGVI
+61 
-76 TNHNKFDREEYKAI
+76 EEW
-90 RKAAKKQDIF
+90 
-100 ILPGVELT
+100 L
-108 VKEGAN
+108 
-114 GIHTLIVFDPDEWF
+114 

-142 FATIPNPENRNTK
+142 FATISNPENRNTK
-155 SIYDLKNVFEQLNA
+155 SIFDLKNVFDQLDA

-176 LFAHVDQNSGLFSE
+176 VFAHVDQNSGLFNE
-190 CKGGLLESLAGFAP
+190 CRGGLLESLAGFAP
-204 FRNRVL
+204 FRHRVL
-210 GLQKSRTRDNLTQF
+210 GLQKSRTRDNLGKF
-224 ERCCGYLPA
+224 EKCCGYLPA

-243 TDIGKGDKC
+243 SDIGKGDRC

-271 HRDRVSENIPDSKHG
+271 YRDRVSESVPDNKHG

-321 SVLEAVRYVLGL
+321 SILEAVRYVLGL
-333 TAQMDKEY
+333 TAQMDKDY
-341 KDSLVK
+341 KESLVK

-358 NVIDKHGKRY
+358 NVIDKHGKHY
-368 AVSRIFGERI
+368 SVSRILGERI
-378 NILDENGNDLNINPI
+378 NVLDETGNDLNINPI
-393 SLLDGVQY
+393 SLFDGVQY
-401 FGQKDLSGSA
+401 FGQKDLSSSA

-424 RIGQRSNL
+424 RIGQPSNL
-432 DSCVN
+432 DNCVN
-437 ELIRTVERL
+437 ELIKTVERL

-458 VTTSQTE
+458 VTTQQTE

-488 ATDTTKLDA
+488 ATDTAKLDA
-497 VKIKIDAIS
+497 VKNRIDTVL
-506 RDIRNA
+506 RDIRTA
-512 FSKNAVA
+512 FSKNSVV
-519 SNALDG
+519 SSALDG
-525 YSSEFNK
+525 YSSDFNK
-532 DIFEDVSRVL
+532 DIFGDVSIVL
-542 SLIDVQLTQIGSCI
+542 SSIDAQLAQIGSCI
-556 AEIDKQRSGMEN
+556 VEIEKQRSGMDDL
-568 IISRLK
+568 ISRLK
-574 ERTDSLADEFAEIK
+574 ERIDSLADEFAEIK
-588 REIKDETLDVD
+588 REIKDDTLDVD

-605 AELQKMKEKLKQLG
+605 AELQKTKEKLKQLS

-624 KSKIKAS
+624 KSKIEAS
-631 FTKAIRERNDALL
+631 FTKATRERNEALL
-644 STYNA
+644 ATYNA
-649 YKAETERINKNQT
+649 YKAETERINQNQT
-662 ELRIE
+662 ELKIE

-675 GFKSQLKND
+675 GFKAQLKND
-684 FKGTGVSDIKYQA
+684 FKGTGISDIKYQA
-697 ICDAF
+697 ICDSF
-702 TDYAAIIEDWIIS
+702 TDYAAIIEDWIVCDGS
-715 NGYKLKSIVTP
+715 KLKGIVTP
-726 GEYVKMEDKLRNQYE
+726 GEYVKLEDKLRGQYE
-741 ELLGRQVENKVDIYY
+741 ELLNRQVENKVDIYY

-837 VEFQETKIDVTQGNI
+837 VEFQESRIDVAQGNI

-875 QLIYTSWR
+875 QRIYTSWR

>member
-1 MLTSICLCLEN
+1 
-12 NIQNRKRYWKRGDGM
+12 M
-27 FETGLQYVRADFHL
+27 FESGLQYVRADFHL
-41 HTCKDKEFIY
+41 HTLKDKEFTY
-51 SGEQNSFIND
+51 SGESTSFVGD
-61 YVSALKEANINIGVI
+61 YVSALKNASINVGII
-76 TNHNKFDREEYKAI
+76 TNHNKFDIEEYKAI

-114 GIHTLIVFDPDEWF
+114 GIHTLIVFNPEEWL

-142 FATIPNPENRNTK
+142 FATISNPENCNTK
-155 SIYDLKNVFEQLNA
+155 SIFDLKNVFDQLDA

-176 LFAHVDQNSGLFSE
+176 VFAHVDQNSGLFSE
-190 CKGGLLESLAGFAP
+190 CRGGLLESLAGFAP
-204 FRNRVL
+204 FRHRVL
-210 GLQKSRTRDNLTQF
+210 GLQKSRTRDNLGKF
-224 ERCCGYLPA
+224 EKCCGYLPA

-243 TDIGKGDKC
+243 SDIGKGDRC

-271 HRDRVSENIPDSKHG
+271 YRDRVSESVPDNKHG

-321 SVLEAVRYVLGL
+321 SILEAVRYVLGL
-333 TAQMDKEY
+333 TAQMDKDY
-341 KDSLVK
+341 KESLVK

-358 NVIDKHGKRY
+358 NVIDKHGKHY
-368 AVSRIFGERI
+368 SVSRILGERI
-378 NILDENGNDLNINPI
+378 NVLDETGNDLNINPI
-393 SLLDGVQY
+393 SLFDGVQY
-401 FGQKDLSGSA
+401 FGQKDLSSSA

-424 RIGQRSNL
+424 RIGQPSNL
-432 DSCVN
+432 DNCVN
-437 ELIRTVERL
+437 ELIKTVERL

-458 VTTSQTE
+458 VTTQQTE

-488 ATDTTKLDA
+488 ATDTAKLDA
-497 VKIKIDAIS
+497 VKNRIDTIL
-506 RDIRNA
+506 RDIRTA
-512 FSKNAVA
+512 FSKNSVV
-519 SNALDG
+519 SSALDG
-525 YSSEFNK
+525 YSSDFNK
-532 DIFEDVSRVL
+532 DIFGDVSIVL
-542 SLIDVQLTQIGSCI
+542 SSIDALLAQIGSCI
-556 AEIDKQRSGMEN
+556 VEIEKQRSGMDDL
-568 IISRLK
+568 ISRLK
-574 ERTDSLADEFAEIK
+574 ERIDSLADEFAEIK
-588 REIKDETLDVD
+588 REIKDDTLDVD

-605 AELQKMKEKLKQLG
+605 AELQKTKEKLKQLS

-624 KSKIKAS
+624 KSKIEAS
-631 FTKAIRERNDALL
+631 FTKATRERNEALL
-644 STYNA
+644 ATYNA
-649 YKAETERINKNQT
+649 YKAETERINQNQT
-662 ELRIE
+662 ELKIE

-675 GFKSQLKND
+675 GFKAQLKND
-684 FKGTGVSDIKYQA
+684 FKGTGISDIKYQA
-697 ICDAF
+697 ICDSF
-702 TDYAAIIEDWIIS
+702 TDYAAIIEDWIVCDGS
-715 NGYKLKSIVTP
+715 KLKGIVTP
-726 GEYVKMEDKLRNQYE
+726 GEYVKLEDKLRGQYE
-741 ELLGRQVENKVDIYY
+741 ELLNRQVENKVDIYY

-837 VEFQETKIDVTQGNI
+837 VEFQESRIDVAQGNI

>member
-1 MLTSICLCLEN
+1 
-12 NIQNRKRYWKRGDGM
+12 M
-27 FETGLQYVRADFHL
+27 FESGLQYVRADFHL
-41 HTCKDKEFIY
+41 HTRKDKEFSY
-51 SGEQNSFIND
+51 SGEQNSFVND
-61 YVSALKEANINIGVI
+61 YVAALKESNINIGVI
-76 TNHNKFDREEYKAI
+76 TNHNKFDKDEYKAI

-100 ILPGVELT
+100 ILPGAELT
-108 VKEGAN
+108 IKEGAN
-114 GIHTLIVFDPDEWF
+114 GIHSLIVFDPDEWL
-128 ENGNNHIQTFLTAA
+128 EDGSNYIQTFLTTA
-142 FATIPNPENRNTK
+142 FATIPNPENRNAK
-155 SIYDLKNVFEQLNA
+155 SVYDLKNTFEQLEA

-176 LFAHVDQNSGLFSE
+176 IFAHVDQNSGLFSE
-190 CKGGLLESLAGFAP
+190 CKGGLLESMAVLAP

-210 GLQKSRTRDNLTQF
+210 GLQKSRTRDNLNQF
-224 ERCCGYLPA
+224 ERCFGYLPA

-252 TYLKIGEYSYAA
+252 TYLKIGEYSYDA

-271 HRDRVSENIPDSKHG
+271 HTDRVSENLPDKKHG

-297 FDGQTIMFSRE
+297 FDGQTIKFACE

-347 NVFGSGGKATL
+347 NIFGSGGKATL
-358 NVIDKHGKRY
+358 NVIDKHGKHY
-368 AVSRIFGERI
+368 SVSRIFGERI
-378 NILDENGNDLNINPI
+378 NVLDENGNDLNITPI
-393 SLLDGVQY
+393 SLFDGVQY
-401 FGQKDLSGSA
+401 FGQKDLSSSA

-424 RIGQRSNL
+424 RIGQPSNL

-437 ELIRTVERL
+437 ELVRTVEHL

-458 VTTSQTE
+458 VTTQQTE

-476 GVADKLKKQSGY
+476 GAADKLKKQSGY
-488 ATDTTKLDA
+488 AADTTKLDA
-497 VKIKIDAIS
+497 VKNRIDTIL

-512 FSKNAVA
+512 FSKNSVA

-525 YSSEFNK
+525 YSSDFNK
-532 DIFEDVSRVL
+532 DIFEDVSTVL
-542 SLIDVQLTQIGSCI
+542 SQIDVQLTQIGACI
-556 AEIDKQRSGMEN
+556 AEIEKQRSCTEDT
-568 IISRLK
+568 ITRLK
-574 ERTDSLADEFAEIK
+574 KRTDSLADEFAEIK
-588 REIKDETLDVD
+588 REIKDETLDAD

-605 AELQKMKEKLKQLG
+605 AELQRTKEKLKQLS

-624 KSKIKAS
+624 KSKIEAA
-631 FTKAIRERNDALL
+631 FTKATRERNDALL
-644 STYNA
+644 TTYNA
-649 YKAETERINKNQT
+649 YKAETERINQNQT

-667 ITFKGDRE
+667 LTFKGDRE

-684 FKGTGVSDIKYQA
+684 FKGTGISDTKYQA

-702 TDYAAIIEDWIIS
+702 TDYAAIIEDWIIHDG
-715 NGYKLKSIVTP
+715 NTLKNIVTS
-726 GEYVKMEDKLRNQYE
+726 GEYVKLEDKLRNQYE
-741 ELLGRQVENKVDIYY
+741 ELLSRQVENNVDIYY

-779 QDDNDIIFIDQPED
+779 QDDNDIILIDQPED

-806 AIAQKKPYMQFIFAT
+806 AIVQKKPYMQFIFAT

-837 VEFQETKIDVTQGNI
+837 VEFQETQIDVAQGNI
-852 DLDST
+852 DLNST

-875 QLIYTSWR
+875 QLIYTSWG

>member
-1 MLTSICLCLEN
+1 
-12 NIQNRKRYWKRGDGM
+12 M
-27 FETGLQYVRADFHL
+27 FESGLQYVRADFHL
-41 HTCKDKEFIY
+41 HTHKDKEFAY
-51 SGEQNSFIND
+51 SGEQNSFVND
-61 YVSALKEANINIGVI
+61 YVASLKESNINIGVI
-76 TNHNKFDREEYKAI
+76 TNHNKFDKDEYKAI

-114 GIHTLIVFDPDEWF
+114 GIHTLIVFDPDEWLKD
-128 ENGNNHIQTFLTAA
+128 GGNHIQTFLTTA
-142 FATIPNPENRNTK
+142 FATIPNPENRNAK
-155 SIYDLKNVFEQLNA
+155 SVYDLKNTFEQLEA

-176 LFAHVDQNSGLFSE
+176 IFAHVDQNSGLFSE
-190 CKGGLLESLAGFAP
+190 CKGGLLESLAVLAP

-210 GLQKSRTRDNLTQF
+210 GLQKSRTRDNLNQF
-224 ERCCGYLPA
+224 ERCFGYLPA
-233 LVEGSDPKSI
+233 LVEGSDPKCI

-252 TYLKIGEYSYAA
+252 TYLKIGEYSYDA

-271 HRDRVSENIPDSKHG
+271 HTDRVSENLPDNKHG

-297 FDGQTIMFSRE
+297 FDGQTIVFSCE

-333 TAQMDKEY
+333 TAQMDRDY

-347 NVFGSGGKATL
+347 NIFGSGGKATL

-368 AVSRIFGERI
+368 SISRIFGERI
-378 NILDENGNDLNINPI
+378 NVLDENGNDLNMNPI
-393 SLLDGVQY
+393 SLFDGVQY
-401 FGQKDLSGSA
+401 FGQKDLSSSA

-424 RIGQRSNL
+424 RISKPSNL

-446 LDVSKIPQQMTE
+446 LDVNKVPQQMAE
-458 VTTSQTE
+458 VTTQQTE

-476 GVADKLKKQSGY
+476 GVAEKLKKQRGY

-497 VKIKIDAIS
+497 IKNRIDAVLC
-506 RDIRNA
+506 DMRNA
-512 FSKNAVA
+512 FSKNSAV

-525 YSSEFNK
+525 YDSDVNK
-532 DIFEDVSRVL
+532 DIFEEVSAVL
-542 SLIDVQLTQIGSCI
+542 SQIDIQLTQIGGCI
-556 AEIDKQRSGMEN
+556 ADIEKQRSGMED

-574 ERTDSLADEFAEIK
+574 ERTNSLADEFAEIK

-605 AELQKMKEKLKQLG
+605 SELQKCKEKLKQLC
-619 EEASS
+619 EETSS
-624 KSKIKAS
+624 KSKIEAS
-631 FTKAIRERNDALL
+631 FSKATRERNDALL
-644 STYNA
+644 ATYNA
-649 YKAETERINKNQT
+649 YKAETERINQNQT
-662 ELRIE
+662 ELQIE

-684 FKGTGVSDIKYQA
+684 FKGTGISDTKYQA
-697 ICDAF
+697 ICDDFA
-702 TDYAAIIEDWIIS
+702 DYAAIIEDWIIYDGS
-715 NGYKLKSIVTP
+715 KLKKVVTS

-741 ELLGRQVENKVDIYY
+741 ELLSRQVENKVDIYY

-837 VEFQETKIDVTQGNI
+837 IEFQETKIDVAQGNI

-875 QLIYTSWR
+875 QLIYTAWR

>member
-1 MLTSICLCLEN
+1 
-12 NIQNRKRYWKRGDGM
+12 M
-27 FETGLQYVRADFHL
+27 FESGLQYVRADFHL
-41 HTCKDKEFIY
+41 HTLKDKEFTY
-51 SGEQNSFIND
+51 SGESTSFVGD
-61 YVSALKEANINIGVI
+61 YVSALKNASINVGII
-76 TNHNKFDREEYKAI
+76 TNHNKFDIEEYKAI

-114 GIHTLIVFDPDEWF
+114 GIHTLIVFNPEEWL

-142 FATIPNPENRNTK
+142 FATISNPENRNTK
-155 SIYDLKNVFEQLNA
+155 SIFDLKNVFDQLDA

-176 LFAHVDQNSGLFSE
+176 VFAHVDQNSGLFSE
-190 CKGGLLESLAGFAP
+190 CRGGLLESLAGFAP
-204 FRNRVL
+204 FRHRVL
-210 GLQKSRTRDNLTQF
+210 GLQKSRTRDNLGKF
-224 ERCCGYLPA
+224 EKCCGYLPA

-243 TDIGKGDKC
+243 SDIGKGDRC

-271 HRDRVSENIPDSKHG
+271 YRDRVSESVPDNKHG

-321 SVLEAVRYVLGL
+321 SILEAVRYVLGL
-333 TAQMDKEY
+333 TAQMDKDY
-341 KDSLVK
+341 KESLVK

-358 NVIDKHGKRY
+358 NVIDKHGKHY
-368 AVSRIFGERI
+368 SVSRILGERI
-378 NILDENGNDLNINPI
+378 NVLDETGNDLNINPI
-393 SLLDGVQY
+393 SLFDGVQY
-401 FGQKDLSGSA
+401 FGQKDLSSSA

-424 RIGQRSNL
+424 RIGQPSNL
-432 DSCVN
+432 DNCVN
-437 ELIRTVERL
+437 ELIKTVERL

-458 VTTSQTE
+458 VTTQQTE

-488 ATDTTKLDA
+488 ATDTAKLDA
-497 VKIKIDAIS
+497 VKNRIDTIL
-506 RDIRNA
+506 RDIRTA
-512 FSKNAVA
+512 FSKNSVV
-519 SNALDG
+519 SSALDG
-525 YSSEFNK
+525 YSSDFNK
-532 DIFEDVSRVL
+532 DIFGDVSIVL
-542 SLIDVQLTQIGSCI
+542 SSIDAQLAQIGSCI
-556 AEIDKQRSGMEN
+556 VEIEKQRSGMDDL
-568 IISRLK
+568 ISRLK
-574 ERTDSLADEFAEIK
+574 ERIDSLADEFAEIK
-588 REIKDETLDVD
+588 REIKDDTLDVD

-605 AELQKMKEKLKQLG
+605 AELQKTKEKLKQLS

-624 KSKIKAS
+624 KSKIEAS
-631 FTKAIRERNDALL
+631 FTKATRERNEALL
-644 STYNA
+644 ATYNA
-649 YKAETERINKNQT
+649 YKAETERINQNQT
-662 ELRIE
+662 ELKIE

-675 GFKSQLKND
+675 GFKAQLKND
-684 FKGTGVSDIKYQA
+684 FKGTGISDIKYQA
-697 ICDAF
+697 ICDSF
-702 TDYAAIIEDWIIS
+702 TDYAAIIEDWIVCDGS
-715 NGYKLKSIVTP
+715 KLKGIVTP
-726 GEYVKMEDKLRNQYE
+726 GEYVKLEDKLRGQYE
-741 ELLGRQVENKVDIYY
+741 ELLNRQVENKVDIYY

-779 QDDNDIIFIDQPED
+779 QDDNDIIFIDQPDD
-793 DLDNKVIYDEVIT
+793 DLDNQVIYDEVIT

-837 VEFQETKIDVTQGNI
+837 VEFQESRIDVAQGNI